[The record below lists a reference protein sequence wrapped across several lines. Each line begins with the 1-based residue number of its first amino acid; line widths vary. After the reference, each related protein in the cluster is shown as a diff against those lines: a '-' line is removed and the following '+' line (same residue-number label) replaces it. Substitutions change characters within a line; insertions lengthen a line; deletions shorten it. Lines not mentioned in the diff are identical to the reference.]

1 MLSAFS
7 RKLTAES
14 LLLFIVDHASVF
26 DKLVEFEARNVE
38 IPEGR
43 LR

>member
-1 MLSAFS
+1 MLSVE
-7 RKLTAES
+7 KLKTERR
-14 LLLFIVDHASVF
+14 LLFIVDHASLF